1 MGDEHVG
8 GVAEL
13 RHFSSDGV
21 DIAFID
27 VKPQGRDLNE
37 PILLIHGFAS
47 NHRMNWVGPRWV
59 ETLTQAGRRVIAF
72 DNRGHGQSEKLHA
85 PADYHLDL
93 MTRDAAN
100 LLAHLG
106 VERADVMGYSMGARI
121 ASFLALASRASCARS
136 SSAAWAIGWCA
147 TADCRRRSPKPWRR
161 RRSTASSIRRS
172 ACSAASPSRRR
183 ATAPRLPPAS
193 AARARNLTL
202 EEAAR
207 INQPTLVAVGERDTL
222 AGDPSKLV
230 ALLPRAEALYRFP
243 AAITISRSA
252 TRRSRPGRLIFLR
265 AGRERLRRSAP
276 STKVLITKQVTSE
289 LRNVK
294 TAAVGRP

>member
-1 MGDEHVG
+1 MQEEQLG
-8 GVAEL
+8 GAEL
-13 RHFSSDGV
+13 RRFSSDGV

-59 ETLTQAGRRVIAF
+59 ETLTGAGRRVIAF
-72 DNRGHGQSEKLHA
+72 DNRGHGQSEKLYA

-93 MTRDAAN
+93 MRRDAAS

-121 ASFLALASRASCARS
+121 ASFLALAE
-136 SSAAWAIGWCA
+136 
-147 TADCRRRSPKPWRR
+147 
-161 RRSTASSIRRS
+161 
-172 ACSAASPSRRR
+172 
-183 ATAPRLPPAS
+183 PRLVRSLVLGGLGDRLVRDGGLPEAIAEALEAPSLDSLTDPTQRLFRGFADQTKS
-193 AARARNLTL
+193 DRAALAACVRGSHRSLTL

-230 ALLPRAEALYRFP
+230 ALLPRAQVFM
-243 AAITISRSA
+243 I
-252 TRRSRPGRLIFLR
+252 PGRDHNL
-265 AGRERLRRSAP
+265 
-276 STKVLITKQVTSE
+276 
-289 LRNVK
+289 
-294 TAAVGRP
+294 AVGDKAFKAGVLDFLARRA